1 MKKVGKSIPVSG
13 RSIWNGSMDRRS
25 MVILKNEKKAG
36 VPGQREQ
43 GTLSQDFS
51 L

>member
-13 RSIWNGSMDRRS
+13 RSIWNGSRDRKS
-25 MVILKNEKKAG
+25 MVILKNEKKAN

-43 GTLSQDFS
+43 GTLS
-51 L
+51 